1 MQSAAIKPLR
11 NKQVAFAIYAPGN
24 TFPSIRE
31 KSEIARLFQI
41 DEKNRE
47 RERKRAEKGDSL
59 NFAKKNCERVIKF
72 CEELIKLHSPV
83 AVSGF
88 RYWQFRFSSRLVFYF
103 VIRFFLRGYGTMIR

>member
-47 RERKRAEKGDSL
+47 REE
-59 NFAKKNCERVIKF
+59 ERGK
-72 CEELIKLHSPV
+72 E
-83 AVSGF
+83 
-88 RYWQFRFSSRLVFYF
+88 
-103 VIRFFLRGYGTMIR
+103 RFFEFREKEL